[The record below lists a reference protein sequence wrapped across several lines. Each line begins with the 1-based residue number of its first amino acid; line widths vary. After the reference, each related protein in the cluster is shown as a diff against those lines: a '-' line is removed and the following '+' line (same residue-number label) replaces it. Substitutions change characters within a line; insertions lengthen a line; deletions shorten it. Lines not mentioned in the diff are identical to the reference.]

1 LPRFGDTERKKKDR
15 IYGIMQDYRG
25 NVSQCN
31 LKIVLILSSS
41 PGRSYRASEAM
52 KTRALLFLTGEAIW
66 RLMNRVWG
74 ESEEEALIKQ
84 TG

>member
-1 LPRFGDTERKKKDR
+1 
-15 IYGIMQDYRG
+15 
-25 NVSQCN
+25 
-31 LKIVLILSSS
+31 
-41 PGRSYRASEAM
+41 M